1 MPVLAVLTLRWLLI
15 EPFVIPSGSM
25 IPTLLVHD
33 HILVN
38 KLSYGLH
45 WPFSAEWILQWSAP
59 KRGEIAVFRFPSQ
72 PEVFYVKRIVAVAG
86 DVISME
92 KGVLLI
98 NGEPQPQTPLPD
110 LSDEEFDYYRENDF
124 TIRYFKDRHDF
135 ASFEERTVPEKNFF
149 VVGDNRDQSSD
160 SRFWGFVPEQNLIGK
175 PSFIWL
181 SCDKTLQSAPFL
193 CDPHFLR
200 WSRILNRVQAH

>member
-1 MPVLAVLTLRWLLI
+1 M
-15 EPFVIPSGSM
+15 
-25 IPTLLVHD
+25 
-33 HILVN
+33 
-38 KLSYGLH
+38 
-45 WPFSAEWILQWSAP
+45 
-59 KRGEIAVFRFPSQ
+59 
-72 PEVFYVKRIVAVAG
+72 KRIVAVAG

-92 KGVLLI
+92 KGVLSV
-98 NGEPQPQTPLPD
+98 NGAPQPQTPLPD
-110 LSDEEFDYYRENDF
+110 LSDEEFDYYQENGF